1 LARVSFFDERGSYL
15 KSETLSPGF
24 IGSTPWS
31 FQGGERLSS
40 GLQLVLPAA
49 SARALGSHP
58 VEFPIALASHETGKI
73 DLIRMLKTSGPI
85 ALRIQA
91 RNGATGY
98 GTQPLDP
105 RPFLGAGP
113 GGDWFY
119 VVDHHP
125 AEEGADRWSF
135 DVLVFDAIG
144 QLSDS
149 LSVSYTPKPFD
160 EATLTRMLGV
170 FRVQAAERIDEE
182 EWLKALWRPSNLPP
196 VSQVVPYDRGIWV
209 AREEFQQWLTWEKVP
224 FSGEPTVAF
233 RTSPRFRALG
243 GSEGGIVGVVPDS
256 LGVPEVVHLVRDP
269 TGR

>member
-1 LARVSFFDERGSYL
+1 MPLGNSA
-15 KSETLSPGF
+15 
-24 IGSTPWS
+24 TP
-31 FQGGERLSS
+31 
-40 GLQLVLPAA
+40 
-49 SARALGSHP
+49 
-58 VEFPIALASHETGKI
+58 
-73 DLIRMLKTSGPI
+73 
-85 ALRIQA
+85 
-91 RNGATGY
+91 
-98 GTQPLDP
+98 
-105 RPFLGAGP
+105 
-113 GGDWFY
+113 
-119 VVDHHP
+119 
-125 AEEGADRWSF
+125 
-135 DVLVFDAIG
+135 
-144 QLSDS
+144 